1 MTIDKGG
8 RTPGRPGGPAVD
20 STGEGAASARLRLSY
35 QVFCELHGRA
45 WLAFA
50 RTRIGN
56 LADAELVVAAMK
68 EELAQQWPHALRHPT
83 PAAYAW
89 RLLKSHL
96 HQWAWHQ
103 DEVEVEATTFAAVI
117 GRFKELAGDSLRSEE
132 DQVGLYG
139 SILALP
145 DRQRD
150 VVILRYVLDL
160 DDLEIAAYLDHP
172 VETVRSNLRHA
183 RERLARRLGIGALP
197 DRRAER

>member
-1 MTIDKGG
+1 M
-8 RTPGRPGGPAVD
+8 D
-20 STGEGAASARLRLSY
+20 STGEGAANARLWLSY
-35 QVFCELHGRA
+35 QVFCEVHGRA

-50 RTRIGN
+50 RTTIGN
-56 LADAELVVAAMK
+56 RADAELVVAAMTA
-68 EELAQQWPHALRHPT
+68 ELARQWPHALRHQV

-96 HQWAWHQ
+96 NDWAWNQ
-103 DEVEVEATTFAAVI
+103 DQVAVEATTFAVVI
-117 GRFKELAGDSLRSEE
+117 DRFKELAGDSLRSEA

-139 SILALP
+139 AILALP

-160 DDLEIAAYLDHP
+160 DDPEIAAYLDRP

-183 RERLARRLGIGALP
+183 RERLARRLGIGELP

>member
-20 STGEGAASARLRLSY
+20 GTGEDPVNARLWLSY

-50 RTRIGN
+50 RTRVGN
-56 LADAELVVAAMK
+56 QADAELVVAAMTA
-68 EELAQQWPHALRHPT
+68 ELARQWPHALRHPV

-89 RLLKSHL
+89 RLLKSQL
-96 HQWAWHQ
+96 HDWVWPLDQ
-103 DEVEVEATTFAAVI
+103 VEVEATTFTAVI
-117 GRFKELAGDSLRSEE
+117 GRFKELAGDSLRSEA

-139 SILALP
+139 AILALP

-160 DDLEIAAYLDHP
+160 DDLEIAAYLDRP
-172 VETVRSNLRHA
+172 VETVRANLRHA
-183 RERLARRLGIGALP
+183 RERLARGLGLRELP

>member
-1 MTIDKGG
+1 MD
-8 RTPGRPGGPAVD
+8 D
-20 STGEGAASARLRLSY
+20 TGENPANARLRLSY
-35 QVFCELHGRA
+35 QVFCELHSRA

-56 LADAELVVAAMK
+56 RADAEMVVAAMTA
-68 EELAQQWPHALRHPT
+68 ELALQWQHALRHPV

-89 RLLKSHL
+89 RLLKSQL
-96 HQWAWHQ
+96 NEWDWNQ
-103 DEVEVEATTFAAVI
+103 DELTVEATTFAVVI
-117 GRFKELAGDSLRSEE
+117 NRFKELAGDSLRSEA
-132 DQVGLYG
+132 DQVGLY
-139 SILALP
+139 SAILALP

-160 DDLEIAAYLDHP
+160 DDQEIAAYLDRP

-183 RERLARRLGIGALP
+183 RERLARRLGISELP